1 MFVEARGHGLHIP
14 DTFLLTKSVEM
25 SRKQNYRDVQR
36 FFQGSQHSN
45 LFNILSGLKFHSKHL
60 SFSLGSTQQQEERV
74 QEPRDI
80 SSEQDPT
87 FKALLKKN
95 SLVPSSGNNLKDVQL
110 LQLLLTVKSCPALWG
125 GESWFYP
132 NLLALV
138 LDNIICFISCLQLSP
153 RAVVSSAPCWDT

>member
-1 MFVEARGHGLHIP
+1 MFVEAHGHGLHIP

-60 SFSLGSTQQQEERV
+60 SFSLGSTQEQGRV

-110 LQLLLTVKSCPALWG
+110 LQLLLTVKSSPALWG

-132 NLLALV
+132 NLLALM
-138 LDNIICFISCLQLSP
+138 LDNIICFMSCLQLSP
-153 RAVVSSAPCWDT
+153 RAVVSFAPCRDT

>member
-36 FFQGSQHSN
+36 FFQGSQRSN

-60 SFSLGSTQQQEERV
+60 SFSLGSTQEQGRV
-74 QEPRDI
+74 QEPSDI

-153 RAVVSSAPCWDT
+153 KAVVSSAPCWDT

>member
-36 FFQGSQHSN
+36 FFQGSQRSN

-60 SFSLGSTQQQEERV
+60 SFSLGSTQEQGRV
-74 QEPRDI
+74 QEPSDI

-95 SLVPSSGNNLKDVQL
+95 SLVPSSGKNLKDVQL
-110 LQLLLTVKSCPALWG
+110 LQLLLTVKSSPALWG

>member
-1 MFVEARGHGLHIP
+1 MFVEAHGHGLHIP
-14 DTFLLTKSVEM
+14 DTFLLTKSIEM

-60 SFSLGSTQQQEERV
+60 SFSLGSTQEQGRV

-110 LQLLLTVKSCPALWG
+110 LQLLLTVKSSPAL
-125 GESWFYP
+125 
-132 NLLALV
+132 
-138 LDNIICFISCLQLSP
+138 
-153 RAVVSSAPCWDT
+153 